1 MGILMGFTKTISRY
15 KRELKAG
22 WSSQRPST
30 GTHKDRFPFS
40 ARRWSLHGLFMVFAK
55 TMLRYKRHPAG
66 YVVFQKTIFRR
77 IQRPPAGKKKRAA
90 TRTAFSDYQG
100 NSSTNQLIQLQ
111 ITARNCAL
119 QISAIYLADSVCVPN
134 TTTPLFCADLSR
146 PSIASASSG
155 SPRTRG

>member
-1 MGILMGFTKTISRY
+1 MGFLTGFTKTISRY
-15 KRELKAG
+15 KKALKAG
-22 WSSQRPST
+22 WSSRRPFT

-40 ARRWSLHGLFMVFAK
+40 ARKWSLHGLFMVFAK
-55 TMLRYKRHPAG
+55 TMPRYKASCKPCGLSEDH
-66 YVVFQKTIFRR
+66 FQAHTKTACR
-77 IQRPPAGKKKRAA
+77 KEKRAA
-90 TRTAFSDYQG
+90 TRTAFSDCHG

-134 TTTPLFCADLSR
+134 ATTPLFCADLSR
-146 PSIASASSG
+146 PSSASASSG